1 MFAYEHF
8 NIEPDILTLAKGLGG
23 GVAIGAVLAKD
34 HVSSAFQHGTH
45 GSTFGGNPLACSA
58 ALATIDTLLEDN
70 FILNNCIRIGKYFMD
85 KLNKLKTDFPSVI
98 IEIRGSGLMV
108 GLELTIAG
116 NKIVDACANRGI
128 LINCTSGNVLRF
140 TPPLIIN
147 EKEVDHLIDILDD
160 VLERRSY

>member
-1 MFAYEHF
+1 
-8 NIEPDILTLAKGLGG
+8 
-23 GVAIGAVLAKD
+23 
-34 HVSSAFQHGTH
+34 
-45 GSTFGGNPLACSA
+45 
-58 ALATIDTLLEDN
+58 
-70 FILNNCIRIGKYFMD
+70 MD

-160 VLERRSY
+160 VLERQSY